1 MRGIKMAVTDKILD
15 KRNRATVL
23 TGLGIIFFIIGEG
36 IVNIH
41 NPLRGS
47 GLGTLSILVG
57 IALFLIGVYMLVTK
71 RA

>member
-1 MRGIKMAVTDKILD
+1 MALTDKIKD
-15 KRNRATVL
+15 KRKTATNLVVS
-23 TGLGIIFFIIGEG
+23 GIILFIIGEG

-57 IALFLIGVYMLVTK
+57 IVLVVIGLYLLATNK